1 MGSIICGLPNCWRW
15 VKPRL
20 PTGYRAYIGSAP
32 TVAVGAPPEKP
43 DVSVRQWPEE
53 PSAGSSGPTIPSLP
67 SENPDE
73 EVAVAL
79 LDPETSVF
87 VESRG
92 RLVAALELV
101 SPRNKDRPVARAGYL
116 RAT

>member
-1 MGSIICGLPNCWRW
+1 VRW

-32 TVAVGAPPEKP
+32 TLAVDASPEKA
-43 DVSVRQWPEE
+43 DASVREWQDE
-53 PSAGSSGPTIPSLP
+53 PSAGIAIPSLP
-67 SENPDE
+67 SEEPDE
-73 EVAVAL
+73 KVAVAL
-79 LDPETSVF
+79 LDPETCVF

-101 SPRNKDRPVARAGYL
+101 SPRKRSVRWSAWVTW